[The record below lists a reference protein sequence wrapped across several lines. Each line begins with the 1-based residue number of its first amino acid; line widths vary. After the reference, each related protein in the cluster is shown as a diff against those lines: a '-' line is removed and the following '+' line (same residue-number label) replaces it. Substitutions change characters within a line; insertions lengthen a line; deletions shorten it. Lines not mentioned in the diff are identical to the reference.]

1 MYCIDTDEWKGYNV
15 YGIDD
20 LKLLD
25 IIDNFANSLITSYR
39 FIIL

>member
-20 LKLLD
+20 LKLF
-25 IIDNFANSLITSYR
+25 DNIEKLC
-39 FIIL
+39 